1 MEVKDMF
8 KSTKE
13 FDKAVYDILV
23 YIRDSKNLQVLEQKY
38 GEENFG
44 EALARCCDVSYI
56 VGIKYDRTA
65 DGNPHFSTIKPMI
78 TYTGLEFVERYN

>member
-1 MEVKDMF
+1 MF

-23 YIRDSKNLQVLEQKY
+23 CIRDGKNLQVLEQKY

-44 EALARCCDVSYI
+44 EALVRCCDVNYI
-56 VGIKYDRTA
+56 VGIKYNRTA
-65 DGNPHFSTIKPMI
+65 DGNPCFSTTKPMI
-78 TYTGLEFVERYN
+78 TYAGLEFVENYN